1 VSDKGVTGFR
11 LILCL
16 GFRIF
21 SFFPSLILSIFF
33 CHHVVSPV
41 ITIQLLKFLLHNN
54 FTENGDIGDTGVL
67 FFMEVYCAV
76 FERNVLL
83 QVQA

>member
-1 VSDKGVTGFR
+1 
-11 LILCL
+11 
-16 GFRIF
+16 
-21 SFFPSLILSIFF
+21 
-33 CHHVVSPV
+33 VSPV